1 MNQPLQKGL
10 SSHFDSHICCVA
22 NENGSRSTNEDEED
36 ERSFMQPYAH
46 LSLEDKAAMLKLLKR
61 AREQSEALHKLEDVL
76 ITKIQSLEELTK
88 EHEELKCS
96 HVDLV
101 QRYEIISIEQDNS
114 LSCIT
119 QLVTKNTL
127 LKDQVEKIKMKN
139 LASQEKHDMLLCSH
153 ENLMND
159 HIMLNISHEVVITN
173 LKSQQPHSCT
183 CVQIETIFSCVNSC
197 CSLTSKSFFKLEFPG
212 IDDTVYQELKEEN
225 ERLRTSLT

>member
-1 MNQPLQKGL
+1 MMNPPLQKGL

-101 QRYEIISIEQDNS
+101 QRYGII
-114 LSCIT
+114 
-119 QLVTKNTL
+119 
-127 LKDQVEKIKMKN
+127 
-139 LASQEKHDMLLCSH
+139 
-153 ENLMND
+153 
-159 HIMLNISHEVVITN
+159 
-173 LKSQQPHSCT
+173 
-183 CVQIETIFSCVNSC
+183 
-197 CSLTSKSFFKLEFPG
+197 
-212 IDDTVYQELKEEN
+212 
-225 ERLRTSLT
+225 